1 MAKQSASADLGLFSF
16 CLNDDDPA
24 FRKVRPEDV
33 GKPVRPSASGPE
45 LEQDAPQQSSSAEA
59 ASQSDAAT
67 VGQSDGAT
75 GGVDQEARP
84 ASSRMSRDRP
94 TRPSPPPKRGG
105 RKKRETAP
113 PIPAPLR
120 CDPTSPVRF
129 LNVHGVAARY
139 GVSVPTIWRWLK
151 NGMGLPAPIHLSN
164 GTTRWRIA
172 DLDAFDD
179 ALAPKP
185 SDTIGKDH
193 AVSSTGGGVS
203 MPGRRR

>member
-1 MAKQSASADLGLFSF
+1 MANKSASADLDLFS
-16 CLNDDDPA
+16 LSLHDDPA
-24 FRKVRPEDV
+24 FRQVRPKDV
-33 GKPVRPSASGPE
+33 GKPVPPSASDPE
-45 LEQDAPQQSSSAEA
+45 LEQDPPQQGSSAEA

-67 VGQSDGAT
+67 VLQSDGAT
-75 GGVDQEARP
+75 DGVDQEAHP
-84 ASSRMSRDRP
+84 ASSGMSRDWP

-105 RKKRETAP
+105 GRKKRETAP
-113 PIPAPLR
+113 PISAPLR
-120 CDPTSPVRF
+120 CAPTPPARF

-151 NGMGLPAPIHLSN
+151 NGMGLPGPIHLSN

-185 SDTIGKDH
+185 SDTIGKD

-203 MPGRRR
+203 MPRRRR